1 MQDSVLS
8 LLHKLQSDVRES
20 QASMQK
26 LRQEWRD
33 LRLSTQV
40 EKQMEEQEE
49 GVDWELRQ
57 EIKDCLG
64 QLWSSFAADQ
74 SQQVEEAKEV
84 QSSIY
89 VESLWVTEKQVE
101 VMELEQRA
109 ARLSKSLG

>member
-26 LRQEWRD
+26 LRQDWRD

-40 EKQMEEQEE
+40 EEQFEEQVE
-49 GVDWELRQ
+49 GADWALRQ
-57 EIKDCLG
+57 EMKDCLG
-64 QLWSSFAADQ
+64 QLWSSFTADKSLQ
-74 SQQVEEAKEV
+74 LEETKDV

-89 VESLWVTEKQVE
+89 VESLWVTERQAE
-101 VMELEQRA
+101 AMELEQRA